1 MDWMPYIK
9 ERIPGVIR
17 GITQM
22 LAANVGQPAAMTD
35 PTPQFMEKRLAILSK
50 YQAELKEQSDAPAPD
65 SAPAEVV
72 SPARQPLSFQAR
84 VALENG
90 GLPESPLK
98 AAVAECP
105 YCNLEELA
113 GVVRNHMLFVAQEC
127 KEGDLGPATGGM
139 IPKAKASTEDFI
151 RKAGSLDAP
160 NHIQL
165 VAQLAMMKAQE
176 LLPRLEWIN
185 NCEEAQEA
193 ATIADEMWHRA
204 AKATQMYY
212 ATTPD
217 SPYS

>member
-1 MDWMPYIK
+1 MNWVPYIK

-22 LAANVGQPAAMTD
+22 VASNVGQPSALVD
-35 PTPQFMEKRLAILSK
+35 PTPLFMEKRLAILSK
-50 YQAELKEQSDAPAPD
+50 YQSELKEQSDALASD

-72 SPARQPLSFQAR
+72 NPARPPLSFQPR

-90 GLPESPLK
+90 GPPEAPLK
-98 AAVAECP
+98 EAVAECP

-113 GVVRNHMLFVAQEC
+113 GIVRNHMLFVAQEC
-127 KEGDLGPATGGM
+127 KENDLGPATGGM

-151 RKAGSLDAP
+151 RKAGSLDAVP
-160 NHIQL
+160 HIQL
-165 VAQLAMMKAQE
+165 VAQLAIMKAQE
-176 LLPRLEWIN
+176 LLPRLEWIHT
-185 NCEEAQEA
+185 CEEAREA
-193 ATIADEMWHRA
+193 AAIADEMWHRA

>member
-1 MDWMPYIK
+1 MDWVPYIK

-22 LAANVGQPAAMTD
+22 VAANIGQPPAIAD

-50 YQAELKEQSDAPAPD
+50 YQADLKEKADKPPPVLTPIPRVAPA
-65 SAPAEVV
+65 
-72 SPARQPLSFQAR
+72 
-84 VALENG
+84 
-90 GLPESPLK
+90 
-98 AAVAECP
+98 AVGECP
-105 YCNLEELA
+105 YCNLEEVA

-151 RKAGSLDAP
+151 RKVGSLDAP

>member
-1 MDWMPYIK
+1 MEWVPYIK

-22 LAANVGQPAAMTD
+22 LAANVGQPAAMVD

-50 YQAELKEQSDAPAPD
+50 YQAELKEQAQTPISAPAP
-65 SAPAEVV
+65 AEIIN
-72 SPARQPLSFQAR
+72 PRGHLPPLS
-84 VALENG
+84 
-90 GLPESPLK
+90 P

-113 GVVRNHMLFVAQEC
+113 GIVRNHMLFVAQEC

-151 RKAGSLDAP
+151 RKVGSLDAP

>member
-1 MDWMPYIK
+1 MDWVPYIK

-17 GITQM
+17 GITSVV
-22 LAANVGQPAAMTD
+22 AANIGQSAATED

-50 YQAELKEQSDAPAPD
+50 YQSDLKVQADKRQVELTEKADAPPHAPTPV
-65 SAPAEVV
+65 SIVTPA
-72 SPARQPLSFQAR
+72 AT
-84 VALENG
+84 G
-90 GLPESPLK
+90 
-98 AAVAECP
+98 ECP

-127 KEGDLGPATGGM
+127 KGDDLGPATGGM

-151 RKAGSLDAP
+151 RKAGSLDAET
-160 NHIQL
+160 HIQL
-165 VAQLAMMKAQE
+165 VAQLAVMKAQE
-176 LLPRLEWIN
+176 LLPRLEWIH
-185 NCEEAQEA
+185 NCAEAQEA

>member
-1 MDWMPYIK
+1 MDLVPYFK
-9 ERIPGVIR
+9 ERLPGVIR

-22 LAANVGQPAAMTD
+22 IATNVGQAPAVED
-35 PTPQFMEKRLAILSK
+35 PAPQFMEKRLAILSK
-50 YQAELKEQSDAPAPD
+50 YQAELKEKTDAPPLTLTPVPAVAP
-65 SAPAEVV
+65 
-72 SPARQPLSFQAR
+72 
-84 VALENG
+84 
-90 GLPESPLK
+90 

-113 GVVRNHMLFVAQEC
+113 GVVRNHLLFVAQEC

-139 IPKAKASTEDFI
+139 VPKAKASTEDFI

-160 NHIQL
+160 THIQL
-165 VAQLAMMKAQE
+165 VAQLAVMKAQE
-176 LLPRLEWIN
+176 LLPKLEWIG

-212 ATTPD
+212 ATTAD
-217 SPYS
+217 GPYR

>member
-1 MDWMPYIK
+1 MDWVPYIK

-17 GITQM
+17 GITQ
-22 LAANVGQPAAMTD
+22 LVATKVGQPEAAED
-35 PTPQFMEKRLAILSK
+35 LTPKFMEKRLAILSK
-50 YQAELKEQSDAPAPD
+50 YQAELQEKSDTPPPTPSFAP
-65 SAPAEVV
+65 PA
-72 SPARQPLSFQAR
+72 SP
-84 VALENG
+84 
-90 GLPESPLK
+90 

-127 KEGDLGPATGGM
+127 KEDNLGPATGGM

-160 NHIQL
+160 SHIQL

-176 LLPRLEWIN
+176 LLPRLEWIS

-212 ATTPD
+212 ATNPD

>member
-1 MDWMPYIK
+1 MDWVPYIK

-22 LAANVGQPAAMTD
+22 VAANIGQPPAIAD

-50 YQAELKEQSDAPAPD
+50 YQADLKEKADKPP
-65 SAPAEVV
+65 PVLT
-72 SPARQPLSFQAR
+72 PIPR
-84 VALENG
+84 VA
-90 GLPESPLK
+90 P

-127 KEGDLGPATGGM
+127 KEDDLGPATGGM

-151 RKAGSLDAP
+151 RKAEGLDAP
-160 NHIQL
+160 THIQL
-165 VAQLAMMKAQE
+165 VTHLAIMKARE
-176 LLPRLEWIN
+176 LLPKLEWIGT
-185 NCEEAQEA
+185 CEEAQEA

-217 SPYS
+217 SPYR

>member
-1 MDWMPYIK
+1 MDWVPYIK
-9 ERIPGVIR
+9 ERIPGVVR

-22 LAANVGQPAAMTD
+22 VAAHVGQPPATED
-35 PTPQFMEKRLAILSK
+35 LTPQFMEKRLAILSK
-50 YQAELKEQSDAPAPD
+50 YQTELKEKADAPP
-65 SAPAEVV
+65 PVLTPV
-72 SPARQPLSFQAR
+72 PTVTPM
-84 VALENG
+84 
-90 GLPESPLK
+90 
-98 AAVAECP
+98 AVGECP

-113 GVVRNHMLFVAQEC
+113 GTVRNHMLFVAQEC

-160 NHIQL
+160 THIQL
-165 VAQLAMMKAQE
+165 VAQLAIMKAQE
-176 LLPRLEWIN
+176 LLPKLEWIN

-193 ATIADEMWHRA
+193 ATLADEMWHRA

-217 SPYS
+217 SPYR

>member
-1 MDWMPYIK
+1 MNWMPFIK

-17 GITQM
+17 GVTQM
-22 LAANVGQPAAMTD
+22 VAANIGQAPAPTD
-35 PTPQFMEKRLAILSK
+35 PTPRFMEKRLAILSK
-50 YQAELKEQSDAPAPD
+50 YQAELKEKADAPPPVLTPVPTVAP
-65 SAPAEVV
+65 
-72 SPARQPLSFQAR
+72 
-84 VALENG
+84 
-90 GLPESPLK
+90 

-113 GVVRNHMLFVAQEC
+113 GTVRNHMLFVAQEC

-160 NHIQL
+160 THIQL
-165 VAQLAMMKAQE
+165 VAQLATMKAQE
-176 LLPRLEWIN
+176 LLPRLEWIH
-185 NCEEAQEA
+185 NCEEAEEA

-212 ATTPD
+212 ASTPD
-217 SPYS
+217 TPYR